1 MTDPNL
7 RALVETAILADEES
21 MSAFREATVPHQ
33 AGAVVTFDGVVRDHD
48 HGRGV
53 TELEYVAHPTAAQVL
68 RQTVDHVLARHDA
81 VLTARVA
88 HRTGLLAVGQHAFF
102 VEVASGH
109 RGQAFA
115 ACSELVEDVKQ
126 LLPVWKRQVFTDATE
141 EWVNSP

>member
-1 MTDPNL
+1 MTEP
-7 RALVETAILADEES
+7 LVETAILGDEES
-21 MSAFREATVPHQ
+21 MVGFLAATVPHQ
-33 AGAVVTFDGVVRDHD
+33 AGAVVTFNGVVRDHD

-53 TELEYVAHPTAAQVL
+53 TELEYVAHPTAAEVL
-68 RQTVDHVLARHDA
+68 RDTVDQVLARHDA

-102 VEVASGH
+102 VEVAAAH

-115 ACSELVEDVKQ
+115 ACSELVEGVKR
-126 LLPVWKRQVFTDATE
+126 LLPVWKRQVFSDATE